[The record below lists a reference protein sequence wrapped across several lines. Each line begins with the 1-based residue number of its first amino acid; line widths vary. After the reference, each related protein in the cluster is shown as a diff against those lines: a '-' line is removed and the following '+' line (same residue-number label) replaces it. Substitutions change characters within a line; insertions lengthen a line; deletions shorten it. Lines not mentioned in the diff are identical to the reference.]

1 MTKPVTV
8 KMADEDFARME
19 SIRDAGRFPTQSDFI
34 REAVR
39 RMVREERRNRVREEM
54 RALAADSV
62 QRELSRQMA
71 EAGLEDWADSV
82 WPEEGK

>member
-8 KMADEDFARME
+8 KMPDEDFARME
-19 SIRDAGRFPTQSDFI
+19 SIRDTGRFPTQSDFI

-54 RALAADSV
+54 KALANDAE
-62 QRELSRQMA
+62 QRDLSHQMA
-71 EAGLEDWADSV
+71 EAGLEEWADTV
-82 WPEEGK
+82 WAEER